1 MFLESEKVGAVR
13 QDKQNAHVDSA
24 LRAFYSLSSSSLS
37 LSVSSKCGHGS
48 NLLFK
53 MSMRIDTSNNHE
65 KNILKFQLETMKGF
79 CVSNILMTINTFLE
93 EAKK

>member
-48 NLLFK
+48 NLPLK
-53 MSMRIDTSNNHE
+53 MSMRKDTSNYQE
-65 KNILKFQLETMKGF
+65 KNILKFKCETMKG
-79 CVSNILMTINTFLE
+79 S
-93 EAKK
+93 

>member
-1 MFLESEKVGAVR
+1 MMMIDDDDDQDDDDGDDDDDDQTRVFLESEKVGAVG

-48 NLLFK
+48 NLPLK
-53 MSMRIDTSNNHE
+53 MSMR
-65 KNILKFQLETMKGF
+65 
-79 CVSNILMTINTFLE
+79 
-93 EAKK
+93 